1 MTKLR
6 FELRQ
11 SVSGVCSHNHWAN
24 CLSVN
29 HTYTWGEKSMTFMI
43 FHRRVSFER
52 YIYSNRLYGTHGTI
66 TTHHIANNLIT
77 TQPRHHVCPH
87 HTSPSTT
94 PLSTTR
100 FTAAIAHRH
109 HHQSPP
115 LLPLISAFGFLSSDF
130 PGPSAPRKC
139 SASSHLGAL
148 PYAPARKTGS
158 SLICLAPLCL
168 CNSCVSLKS

>member
-109 HHQSPP
+109 HHQSSAPP
-115 LLPLISAFGFLSSDF
+115 PVTTTAASHLCLWVSLLRLPGPFSSPEVLCFFPSRGSSPCSCQKDRLLPHLS
-130 PGPSAPRKC
+130 C
-139 SASSHLGAL
+139 
-148 PYAPARKTGS
+148 S
-158 SLICLAPLCL
+158 SLP
-168 CNSCVSLKS
+168 V